1 MSSGELIGDWD
12 KAIRL
17 LSPKYMQ
24 QALLKAAN
32 RAGVFAAGE
41 IKRGIINQAPGGK
54 PFAPLHPFTIGK
66 APFPPRKK
74 SSKALIDH
82 NDLVNSAT
90 YQVLSPEKVLVGV
103 KKSVPGKKGVVDI
116 AAVHEYG
123 CTIRVTDK
131 MRGYLHSQGLHLK
144 QSTQFI
150 RIPERSYLRAT
161 INDPAF
167 RKRLREIYTQT
178 IQEAYA

>member
-24 QALLKAAN
+24 QTLLKAAN

-41 IKRGIINQAPGGK
+41 VKRGITSGAPGGK
-54 PFAPLHPFTIGK
+54 TFASLSQWTI
-66 APFPPRKK
+66 AQKK
-74 SSKALIDH
+74 SSKPLI
-82 NDLVNSAT
+82 NYGDLRNSAT
-90 YQVLSPEKVLVGV
+90 YQVNSPEEVIVGV
-103 KKSVPGKKGVVDI
+103 KKSVRGKKGDVNI

-123 CTIRVTDK
+123 CTIKVTDK
-131 MRGYLHSQGLHLK
+131 MRAYLHYQGIHLK
-144 QSTQFI
+144 ASTQFI